1 MTITCNPILMLLLC
15 GLLLPLQAQPRRPQP
30 PPPPAQGGPAGE
42 RNEAE
47 RGAMRLRMLLENL
60 KTTDPQEFKRLSQLQ
75 RDNREKFFEEL
86 KKKFP
91 PRDNAKRHRIMEI
104 ERECWQLAGKIR
116 QAPPEAQADLQQQL
130 KKLIAES
137 LELVIGDTRE
147 RLQRVQ
153 SQLQDLEQKKEEI
166 SRQRLELYISTPAA
180 ELAELPEQP

>member
-1 MTITCNPILMLLLC
+1 MTCTLKPILMLLLC
-15 GLLLPLQAQPRRPQP
+15 GLLLPLQAQPKRPQP
-30 PPPPAQGGPAGE
+30 QAPAQSGPAGE

-60 KTTDPQEFKRLSQLQ
+60 KNTDPQEYNRLSKLQ
-75 RDNREKFFEEL
+75 RENREKFFEEL

-116 QAPPEAQADLQQQL
+116 QATPEARDALQEQL

-137 LELVIGDTRE
+137 LELVIADTRE

-153 SQLQDLEQKKEEI
+153 GQLQDLEQKKNDI
-166 SRQRLELYISTPAA
+166 SRQRLELYLSTPAA
-180 ELAELPEQP
+180 EQPAPAEHP